1 MSGIFH
7 PPLRKPLMRQKA
19 LQDEAPELAKEAD
32 RDYVNSFARGLE
44 VIRAF
49 TRTRRSMTLSEVAER
64 TGMNRAATRRFLL
77 TLVREGYAGTDGKRF
92 QLLPRILDLGFSALA
107 SLGLTDVAQPILD
120 DLAEAV
126 QESCFT
132 VILDG
137 HSVVYVA
144 KAHFRRIMV
153 ASVDIGSRAP
163 AYTMS
168 SGRVLLSGLSEEALE
183 EYLNTVKLETLTPH
197 TVTSKIKLKARIDE
211 VRQLGY
217 CIVDQEFEIGLRS
230 ISAPIRDRSGQIIA
244 ALNVAC
250 PSPRFGLEDMRMR
263 VLPKLLDSANAITRF
278 LS

>member
-1 MSGIFH
+1 
-7 PPLRKPLMRQKA
+7 MRQKTLNDA
-19 LQDEAPELAKEAD
+19 GEEVSKEAD

-49 TRTRRSMTLSEVAER
+49 TRTRRAMTLSEVAER

-92 QLLPRILDLGFSALA
+92 QLLPKILDLGFSALA

-168 SGRVLLSGLSEEALE
+168 SGRVLLSGPLRGRARELSPRREARGADAAHRHLE
-183 EYLNTVKLETLTPH
+183 DQAQGPH
-197 TVTSKIKLKARIDE
+197 RRGEAARLLHRRPG
-211 VRQLGY
+211 VRGRPA
-217 CIVDQEFEIGLRS
+217 FHLR
-230 ISAPIRDRSGQIIA
+230 ARPRALGQIIA

-250 PSPRFGLEDMRMR
+250 PSPRFTLDEMRMR

>member
-1 MSGIFH
+1 
-7 PPLRKPLMRQKA
+7 MRQKVLNDDA
-19 LQDEAPELAKEAD
+19 AELSKEAD

-92 QLLPRILDLGFSALA
+92 QLLPKILDLGFSALA

-137 HSVVYVA
+137 HFVVYVA
-144 KAHFRRIMV
+144 KAHYRRIMV

-168 SGRVLLSGLSEEALE
+168 SGRVLLSGLSEEELE
-183 EYLNTVKLETLTPH
+183 NYLNTVRLEPFTPH
-197 TVTSKIKLKARIDE
+197 TVNSKIKLKARIDE
-211 VRQLGY
+211 IRQLGY
-217 CIVDQEFEIGLRS
+217 GIVDQEYEIGLRS

-250 PSPRFGLEDMRMR
+250 PSPRFTLEDMRAR
-263 VLPKLLDSANAITRF
+263 VLPKLLDSASTITRF

>member
-1 MSGIFH
+1 M
-7 PPLRKPLMRQKA
+7 PQKILDDA
-19 LQDEAPELAKEAD
+19 EPEVAKEAD

-77 TLVREGYAGTDGKRF
+77 TLVREGYAGSDGKRF
-92 QLLPRILDLGFSALA
+92 QLLPKILDLGFSALA

-137 HSVVYVA
+137 EFVVYIA
-144 KAHFRRIMV
+144 KAHYRRIMV

-183 EYLNTVKLETLTPH
+183 AYLGRVKLEALTPH
-197 TVTSKIKLKARIDE
+197 TVTSKIKLKALIGE
-211 VRQLGY
+211 TRQLGY
-217 CIVDQEFEIGLRS
+217 CVVDQEYEIGLRS
-230 ISAPIRDRSGQIIA
+230 ISAPIRDRSGAIIA
-244 ALNVAC
+244 ALNAAC
-250 PSPRFGLEDMRMR
+250 PSPRFTLEDMRMR
-263 VLPKLLDSANAITRF
+263 VLPKLLDSAGTITRF

>member
-1 MSGIFH
+1 
-7 PPLRKPLMRQKA
+7 MREKA
-19 LQDEAPELAKEAD
+19 SNDADAELSKEAD

-92 QLLPRILDLGFSALA
+92 QLLPKILDLGFSALA
-107 SLGLTDVAQPILD
+107 SLGLTDIAQPVLD
-120 DLAEAV
+120 DVAESL
-126 QESCFT
+126 QEACFM

-144 KAHFRRIMV
+144 KANFRRIVV

-168 SGRVLLSGLSEEALE
+168 SGRVLLSGLSEDALE
-183 EYLNTVKLETLTPH
+183 AYLNTVKLEAFTPH

-211 VRQLGY
+211 ARRLGY
-217 CIVDQEFEIGLRS
+217 GIVDQEYEIGLRS
-230 ISAPIRDRSGQIIA
+230 ISAPIRDRAGHIIA

-250 PSPRFGLEDMRMR
+250 PSPRFSIEGMRTR
-263 VLPKLLDSANAITRF
+263 VLPKLIESASAITRF